1 MEKLTKDEHY
11 WIDEF
16 RKGNEKALA
25 YFFRLHYRSLCYFV
39 SKMIQDDAEAEDI
52 AAISFI
58 KLWDRKDSFEKN
70 ENIKAFL
77 FITCRNASLNFLK
90 QLERRTIRQEE
101 YVRHL
106 SDIDDVVLNQ
116 VVESE
121 FLNVLNQEVE
131 QLPEQCSKV
140 FSMIYFEGKKTDEI
154 AEIMGISVKTV
165 RNYKSR
171 AIEILHNS
179 FLKKKVSDAL
189 MLAMFIFLN
198 KK

>member
-1 MEKLTKDEHY
+1 MKDVTKDEHS
-11 WIDEF
+11 WIEEF
-16 RKGNEKALA
+16 RKGDEKALA
-25 YFFRLHYRSLCYFV
+25 HFFRLYYHSLCYFV

-58 KLWDRKDSFEKN
+58 KLWDRKDGFETIG
-70 ENIKAFL
+70 NIKAFL
-77 FITCRNASLNFLK
+77 FITCKNASLNYLK

-101 YVRHL
+101 YIQHL
-106 SDIDDVVLNQ
+106 SDIDVVVLNQ

-121 FLNVLNQEVE
+121 FLNILHQEVE

-165 RNYKSR
+165 RNHKSR
-171 AIEILHNS
+171 AIEMLHNS
-179 FLKKKVSDAL
+179 FLKKKVSQTL
-189 MLAMFIFLN
+189 MLAIFIFLN